1 MVGRPLCTTHTPAV
15 ARTPKPSVEIR
26 VDHLHWCCSE
36 VTLKTQKA
44 EHEACQT
51 GNMSSDPEAE
61 TVNTLAAAA
70 PSNRPPITAS
80 RKLKL
85 VDLALTHEP
94 SCQHRVHK
102 LGRGSQQKR
111 WLRHCPSASVGE
123 RRGPRHVVEEAGC
136 ARWVV
141 IDVDVNVNVDV
152 GHCSGVAGMHIRCR
166 KSNFETLLLWGCSN
180 RANPPV
186 GRRTWRL
193 TSGTGVP
200 ASSQHIS

>member
-1 MVGRPLCTTHTPAV
+1 MVGRPSCTTHTHAV
-15 ARTPKPSVEIR
+15 TRTPKPSVEIR

-36 VTLKTQKA
+36 VRLKTQLA
-44 EHEACQT
+44 ECEACQT

-70 PSNRPPITAS
+70 PSSRPPITAS

-111 WLRHCPSASVGE
+111 WLRHCPSTKVSLWASGE
-123 RRGPRHVVEEAGC
+123 
-136 ARWVV
+136 
-141 IDVDVNVNVDV
+141 DL
-152 GHCSGVAGMHIRCR
+152 GMWLRKRDALNCCCRCR
-166 KSNFETLLLWGCSN
+166 CQCRCDL
-180 RANPPV
+180 
-186 GRRTWRL
+186 
-193 TSGTGVP
+193 
-200 ASSQHIS
+200 